1 LKHDKLRSIAHNIA
15 YSLASGD
22 SVMIGVFDVN
32 VFAEAAATSTGRLT
46 VDFLNGI
53 VVDGEPSERLSEA
66 VKLFR
71 EVLPSF
77 CKTHGGS
84 ITDFREFGACYYSG
98 SGKFLVTIEDQR
110 GKRSS
115 AEYVG
120 YSGRRAL
127 ITDGLGR
134 VQKKRST

>member
-1 LKHDKLRSIAHNIA
+1 MKHDKLRSIAHNVA

-32 VFAEAAATSTGRLT
+32 VFAEARTTSKGSLT
-46 VDFLNGI
+46 VDFLGGR
-53 VVDGEPSERLSEA
+53 VLDGETSKRLAEA

-77 CKTHGGS
+77 CKTHGAS
-84 ITDFREFGACYYSG
+84 IEDFREFGARYLAG
-98 SGKFLVTIEDQR
+98 SSRFLVTIEDRR

-115 AEYVG
+115 TEYEG
-120 YSGRRAL
+120 FSGRRAL
-127 ITDGLGR
+127 MTDGLGR
-134 VQKKRST
+134 IRKKRST